1 MDKYHSDQP
10 KFEVIKMPA
19 GIIKAEEIYPELF
32 ISKEKFIIPAP
43 GEHPTVK
50 SPEVETKRPRID
62 EKFMETVEP
71 LIQSSQVSGGA
82 GFASADLEKAMD
94 SEDSQEEV

>member
-10 KFEVIKMPA
+10 KFEVIEMPA
-19 GIIKAEEIYPELF
+19 GIIKAEKIDPEIF
-32 ISKEKFIIPAP
+32 ISKEKFIIPAMK
-43 GEHPTVK
+43 GT
-50 SPEVETKRPRID
+50 EVETKHPRID

-94 SEDSQEEV
+94 SQDSQEEV